1 MSVAFLLS
9 LEMISGLADPYFRTL
24 KFPISL
30 YLDDWIGQRGGH
42 PHMGSRE
49 SFCIFVFSGL
59 GIRANKRQ
67 ESTFKF
73 NLALSNYVYSY
84 NETRDPAQRK

>member
-1 MSVAFLLS
+1 
-9 LEMISGLADPYFRTL
+9 
-24 KFPISL
+24 
-30 YLDDWIGQRGGH
+30 
-42 PHMGSRE
+42 MGSRE

-67 ESTFKF
+67 ESTFKI

-84 NETRDPAQRK
+84 NETRDPVQRK

>member
-1 MSVAFLLS
+1 
-9 LEMISGLADPYFRTL
+9 
-24 KFPISL
+24 
-30 YLDDWIGQRGGH
+30 
-42 PHMGSRE
+42 MGSRE